1 MEIKSHLFPEMS
13 RKALGDPYLQEALAK
28 ATNQFMANR
37 LEAFSQFEEAESIMG
52 KAREIREKT
61 LENLDEYLGKLENK
75 IRENG
80 GIVHR
85 ARNAQEALGPILSL
99 IKRHDVELVVKSK
112 SMATEEIGLN
122 EVLDAH
128 GVEVVE
134 TDLGEYIVQLAG
146 EKPSHILAPAI
157 HKTKEQIAK
166 LFSQKIGSKVPAEIE
181 ALITIARNTLRDK
194 FYRAHMGITGVN
206 FAIAE
211 LGVLAI
217 LTNEGNGRLVSTLP
231 PIHVAIM
238 GIEKVVP
245 SLEDFMILVKLLPRS
260 ATGQKISSYLSLIT
274 GPRRDWDLDGSREF
288 HLILLDNGRGKI
300 SEGEF
305 RESLYCIR
313 CGACL
318 NVCPVYQKI
327 GGHPY
332 GWVYPGPIGLILT
345 PLLNTLVA
353 TKYLPHASTL
363 CALCSDTCPVKVDIP
378 WLCLNLRRKLVE
390 EGEVSKQEKIIFR
403 LWARTLENSFLYRML
418 SRFSFLA
425 SPLFRW
431 AISRDLPIPAQ
442 RPFWKRWKD
451 STFTE

>member
-1 MEIKSHLFPEMS
+1 MS
-13 RKALGDPYLQEALAK
+13 RKALQDPYVQEALAR
-28 ATNQFMANR
+28 ATSQFMSNR
-37 LEAFSQFEEAESIMG
+37 LDAFSQFKEAERITE

-61 LENLDEYLGKLENK
+61 MENLDEHLRKLEE
-75 IRENG
+75 RVVENG
-80 GIVHR
+80 GMVHR
-85 ARNAQEALGPILSL
+85 AGDAQEALRLIFSL
-99 IKRHDVELVVKSK
+99 IKRHDIKLIVKSK
-112 SMATEEIGLN
+112 SMTTEEIGLN
-122 EVLDAH
+122 ETLEPY

-166 LFSQKIGSKVPAEIE
+166 IFSQRMGMTVLPEIK
-181 ALITIARNTLRDK
+181 ALISVARKTLRDK
-194 FYRAHMGITGVN
+194 FHEAHMGITGVN

-211 LGVLAI
+211 IGALAI

-245 SLEDFMILVKLLPRS
+245 TLEDFMTLLKLLPRS
-260 ATGQKISSYLSLIT
+260 ATGQKISSYLSLIM
-274 GPRRDWDLDGSREF
+274 GPRRDCELDGPEEF
-288 HLILLDNGRGKI
+288 HLILLDNGRTRIAG
-300 SEGEF
+300 GEF

-332 GWVYPGPIGLILT
+332 GWVYPGPIGLVLT
-345 PLLNTLVA
+345 PLLNTLA
-353 TKYLPHASTL
+353 TTRYLPHASTL

-378 WLCLNLRRKLVE
+378 WLCLNLRRRLVE
-390 EGEVSKQEKIIFR
+390 EGASSRLERMIFS
-403 LWARTLENSFLYRML
+403 LWARVLENGFLYRTL
-418 SRFSFLA
+418 SRFSFLP
-425 SPLFRW
+425 SPLSYW
-431 AISRDLPIPAQ
+431 SVTKDLPHLA
-442 RPFWKRWKD
+442 RKPFWKRWAEGIAWKK
-451 STFTE
+451 